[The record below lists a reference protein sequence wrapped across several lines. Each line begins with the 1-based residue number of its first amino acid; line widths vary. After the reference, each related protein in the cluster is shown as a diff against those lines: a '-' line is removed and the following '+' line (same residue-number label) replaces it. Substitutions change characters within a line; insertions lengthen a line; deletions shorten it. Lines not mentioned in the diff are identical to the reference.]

1 MKRWKKTRP
10 YKREYVVDG
19 ATFYM
24 SLSKTMIVL
33 GNSDGLAKIL
43 WQDTGEEVWTM
54 QCEDIA
60 VQQEALAHRLYHLQ
74 HLTACKIQNGHQGA
88 PKFQRRSKK
97 VSTPRFL
104 GILINFR

>member
-1 MKRWKKTRP
+1 MKIDKDKFFQGKNICHVGVDQGNMKRWKKTRP

-60 VQQEALAHRLYHLQ
+60 VQQEALAHRLHHLQ
-74 HLTACKIQNGHQGA
+74 HLTAC
-88 PKFQRRSKK
+88 
-97 VSTPRFL
+97 
-104 GILINFR
+104 